1 MKRSPFKWT
10 TSWTGI
16 ILSDSNL
23 ILPNTWTL
31 TLEYDAIS
39 ENMLHRDIA
48 MQRLDYMVGEKFD
61 TSIWTN
67 FDNEWVHAFH
77 KKMDTYVIT
86 LPGDPYDSLIAAA
99 TMLKAQ
105 QITEDVL
112 DIHTCSV
119 VSNLGYSVENIIE
132 YDEAEYMA
140 KNTEI
145 SLFGDGPWYMRP
157 DGGFTDLLT
166 FDEDDEPVL
175 IKDVNSW
182 AQVKLNWD
190 HYDKD
195 ENTLTPAD
203 SLNIH
208 QQERWIPLV
217 VKGGANDNED

>member
-67 FDNEWVHAFH
+67 FDNEWVHAFY

-119 VSNLGYSVENIIE
+119 VSNLGYNVENIIE

-140 KNTEI
+140 NSIENKI
-145 SLFGDGPWYMRP
+145 FGEGPWYVRP
-157 DGGFTDLLT
+157 DAGFTDLLT
-166 FDEDDEPVL
+166 FDQTDEPVL

-190 HYDKD
+190 HYDEK
-195 ENTLTPAD
+195 ENNLTPAD

-208 QQERWIPLV
+208 HQERWIPLV
-217 VKGGANDNED
+217 IKGGTDDNND

>member
-48 MQRLDYMVGEKFD
+48 MQRLEYMVGEKFD
-61 TSIWTN
+61 TSVWTN
-67 FDNEWVHAFH
+67 FDNEWVHAFY

-105 QITEDVL
+105 HITEDVL

-119 VSNLGYSVENIIE
+119 VSNLGYNVENIIE

-140 KNTEI
+140 KNVENKI
-145 SLFGDGPWYMRP
+145 FGDGPWYVRP
-157 DGGFTDLLT
+157 DAGFTDLLT
-166 FDEDDEPVL
+166 FDEDDSPTLV
-175 IKDVNSW
+175 KDVNSW
-182 AQVKLNWD
+182 AQVELKWD
-190 HYDKD
+190 HYDKK
-195 ENTLTPAD
+195 ENNLTPAD

-208 QQERWIPLV
+208 HQERWIPILI
-217 VKGGANDNED
+217 KGNENDNKD